1 MLFSQNSGK
10 NQTMRRSSDAQKV
23 LVAIDIGSSMI
34 RLIAGE
40 VLDDGQVKVL
50 FYRETKSA
58 GITRQI
64 YLPTH

>member
-40 VLDDGQVKVL
+40 VLDDGHA
-50 FYRETKSA
+50 T
-58 GITRQI
+58 ITNI
-64 YLPTH
+64 LIFI